1 MTIEQELNHAPL
13 GKSSEYPDH
22 YDPSLL
28 YPIPRSIGRQY
39 LSMQPTPKWI
49 GEDIWRAFEVSW
61 LNHKGKPE
69 IAILTF
75 SIPASS
81 THIIESKSFKLYL
94 NSFNQEKI
102 TWEVLLER
110 LKKDLSQA
118 TGAEVTIT
126 REQAHTTIVQNTALE
141 PATLDTNTLTI
152 PPPLHAILLDNLDIE
167 CHIYEPTA
175 SLLKKDDSR
184 IVKEVLISDLLKSN
198 CPVTSQPDWGTVVI
212 SYEGSAI
219 DHKALLQY
227 IVSYRHHNGF
237 HEQCVEQI
245 YCDIMQQCNPIALEV
260 YARYTRRGGLDINP
274 RRQSPNFVPIQAN
287 THYDQS
293 IRTPRQ

>member
-1 MTIEQELNHAPL
+1 MLTEKELHHAPL
-13 GKSSEYPDH
+13 GKNSTYPEK

-28 YPIPRSIGRQY
+28 FPIPRQTGRQH
-39 LSMQPTPKWI
+39 LGIQPPPAWV

-61 LNHKGKPE
+61 LNAKGKPE
-69 IAILTF
+69 IAILKF
-75 SIPASS
+75 IIPATS

-102 TWEVLLER
+102 EWNELAQR
-110 LKKDLSQA
+110 LKIDLSKA
-118 TGAEVTIT
+118 AGAEVII
-126 REQAHTTIVQNTALE
+126 EKEMAHTPLAMQHSEQPLLY
-141 PATLDTNTLTI
+141 ATSLDE
-152 PPPLHAILLDNLDIE
+152 LDVE
-167 CHIYEPTA
+167 CHIYEPTP
-175 SLLKKDDSR
+175 SLLKVDVTR
-184 IVKEVLISDLLKSN
+184 PIKEVLISDLLKSN

-212 SYEGSAI
+212 SYEGYAI
-219 DHKALLQY
+219 DHSSLLQY

-245 YCDIMQQCNPIALEV
+245 YCDIMQQCQPKALEV

-274 RRQSPNFVPIQAN
+274 RRASPNFIAPGINRFYTQG
-287 THYDQS
+287 